1 MSHSPAL
8 KLTNGVVTRANRTLV
23 SDINIEF
30 LLGEINL
37 LTGPNGSGK
46 STLLLALSGE
56 KFLSGGTLELSDI
69 PIAQISKR
77 DKRKNRSLMLQK
89 DEAIDQLKVMDVLEL
104 MDSNTQKL
112 EHISKF
118 ISRMVPEEIM
128 AKIISELSIGQRTR
142 VFLAGAAAQDAKLML
157 LDEPT
162 AGLDVEAISELK
174 EFLLEQVK
182 HGYSV
187 FIATHDEQL
196 RVIANKEFLIQENKL
211 VLRKI

>member
-8 KLTNGVVTRANRTLV
+8 KLTNGVVTRANRSLV

-56 KFLSGGTLELSDI
+56 KFLSSGTLELSGI

-77 DKRKNRSLMLQK
+77 DQRKNRSLMLQK

-112 EHISKF
+112 AHISKF

-162 AGLDVEAISELK
+162 AGLDIQATTQLAT
-174 EFLLEQVK
+174 FLLEHVK
-182 HGYSV
+182 NGYSV
-187 FIATHDEQL
+187 LIATHDEHL
-196 RVIANKEFLIQENKL
+196 REIANREFRIHDKKL
-211 VLRKI
+211 TLRNL

>member
-8 KLTNGVVTRANRTLV
+8 KLTNGAVTRANRTLV

-56 KFLSGGTLELSDI
+56 KFLSGGTLELSGI

-77 DKRKNRSLMLQK
+77 DQRKNRSLMLQK